1 MNNYL
6 KDFGMKIELTEG
18 MAGKAIKVLGTAETA
33 ADAMVVIKNWKALDS
48 THKSYKVEP
57 YNRFIFDKEHDV
69 VIIDFGDY
77 STFIQVSDENGN
89 VMKHF
94 HGDTMEQ
101 TR

>member
-1 MNNYL
+1 
-6 KDFGMKIELTEG
+6 MKIELTDG
-18 MAGKAIKVLGTAETA
+18 MAGKVIKVLGTVETA
-33 ADAMVVIKNWKALDS
+33 TEAMAAIESWKVLSS
-48 THKSYKVEP
+48 TRKSYKVEP

-89 VMKHF
+89 AMEHF
-94 HGDTMEQ
+94 HNDTAEQ